1 MKNGN
6 ADLKTVRVIRQNH
19 RFAVSEVDWFGER
32 VFCKQS
38 QPGVTG
44 KDEILREASGLRTF
58 DKLTRNFN
66 DIPFSVPKLLHYDD
80 MKILTQFIDG
90 WTPELA
96 NVPDDFFI
104 QSFVQMDYYFRN
116 QKRRYSRWSRQN
128 KDGEY
133 IWQKLERIIS
143 GFNLEVIPPEIF
155 RASLDFLR
163 DNHSLCEARPMH
175 ADFTENNLLYDG
187 DKYWLVDFESFRDDW
202 PRWYDV
208 VNFTYNR
215 EMERPETAERMRN
228 IRRLVIERLGEESTT
243 QREIACI
250 KIVRGL
256 SLIIEHMIL
265 GGRNNAAIVPLDNA
279 LRQRIIKSLAA
290 IINGGGLLS
299 RFDFIYKN

>member
-1 MKNGN
+1 MKNDAAN
-6 ADLKTVRVIRQNH
+6 LKTIRVIRQNH

-44 KDEILREASGLRTF
+44 KDEILREANGLRTF

-66 DIPFSVPKLLHYDD
+66 DIPFTVPKLLHYDD

-96 NVPDDFFI
+96 NVPDDFFV
-104 QSFVQMDYYFRN
+104 QSFVQMDHYFRN
-116 QKRRYSRWSRQN
+116 QKRRCSRWSQQN

-187 DKYWLVDFESFRDDW
+187 DKYWLVDFESFRGDW

-215 EMERPETAERMRN
+215 EMERPETAERMHN
-228 IRRLVIERLGEESTT
+228 IRRLVIERLGEEPTT

-256 SLIIEHMIL
+256 SLIIEHMTI
-265 GGRNNAAIVPLDNA
+265 GGRNHAAIVPLDDA
-279 LRQRIIKSLAA
+279 LRQRIITSFTKFLPA
-290 IINGGGLLS
+290 
-299 RFDFIYKN
+299 RW

>member
-1 MKNGN
+1 MKNDTAN
-6 ADLKTVRVIRQNH
+6 LKTIRVIRQNH
-19 RFAVSEVDWFGER
+19 RFVVSEVDWLGER
-32 VFCKQS
+32 VFCKRS

-44 KDEILREASGLRTF
+44 KDEILREANGLRTF

-96 NVPDDFFI
+96 NVPDDFFV
-104 QSFVQMDYYFRN
+104 QSFVQMDRYFRS
-116 QKRRYSRWSRQN
+116 QKRRRSRWSQQN

-143 GFNLEVIPPEIF
+143 GFNLEVVPPEIF
-155 RASLDFLR
+155 RASLEFLR

-187 DKYWLVDFESFRDDW
+187 DIYWLVDFESFRDDW

-215 EMERPETAERMRN
+215 EMERPETAKRMCN
-228 IRRLVIERLGEESTT
+228 IRRLVIEQLGEEPTT

-256 SLIIEHMIL
+256 SLIIEHMTL
-265 GGRNNAAIVPLDNA
+265 GGRNHAAIVPLDNA
-279 LRQRIIKSLAA
+279 LRQRIITSFTK
-290 IINGGGLLS
+290 LLPA
-299 RFDFIYKN
+299 R

>member
-1 MKNGN
+1 MNN
-6 ADLKTVRVIRQNH
+6 DAANLKTIRVIRQNH
-19 RFAVSEVDWFGER
+19 RFAVSEVDWLGER

-44 KDEILREASGLRTF
+44 KDEILREANGLRTF
-58 DKLTRNFN
+58 GKMTRNFN

-96 NVPDDFFI
+96 NVPDDFFV
-104 QSFVQMDYYFRN
+104 QSFVQMDHYFRS
-116 QKRRYSRWSRQN
+116 QKRRRSRWSQQN

-163 DNHSLCEARPMH
+163 NNHSLCEARPMH

-187 DKYWLVDFESFRDDW
+187 DKYWLIDFESFRDDW

-215 EMERPETAERMRN
+215 EMERPETAKRMCN
-228 IRRLVIERLGEESTT
+228 IRRLVIEQLGEEPTT

-256 SLIIEHMIL
+256 SLIIEHMTL
-265 GGRNNAAIVPLDNA
+265 GGRNHAAIVPLDNA

-299 RFDFIYKN
+299 

>member
-1 MKNGN
+1 MKNGS
-6 ADLKTVRVIRQNH
+6 ADLKTIRVIRQNH

-44 KDEILREASGLRTF
+44 KDEILREANGLRTF
-58 DKLTRNFN
+58 GKMTRNFN
-66 DIPFSVPKLLHYDD
+66 DIPFTVPKLLHYDD

-96 NVPDDFFI
+96 DVPDDFFI
-104 QSFVQMDYYFRN
+104 QSFVQMDRYFRS
-116 QKRRYSRWSRQN
+116 QKRRRSRWSQQN

-163 DNHSLCEARPMH
+163 NNHSLCEARPMH

-187 DKYWLVDFESFRDDW
+187 DRYWLVDFESFRDDW

-228 IRRLVIERLGEESTT
+228 IRRLVIEQLGEEPTT

-256 SLIIEHMIL
+256 SLIIEHMTL
-265 GGRNNAAIVPLDNA
+265 GGRNHAAIVPLDNA
-279 LRQRIIKSLAA
+279 LRQRIITSFTK
-290 IINGGGLLS
+290 LLPA
-299 RFDFIYKN
+299 R

>member
-1 MKNGN
+1 MKNDAAN
-6 ADLKTVRVIRQNH
+6 LKTIRVIRQNH

-44 KDEILREASGLRTF
+44 KDEILREANGLRTF
-58 DKLTRNFN
+58 GKLTRNFN
-66 DIPFSVPKLLHYDD
+66 DISFSVPKLLHYDD
-80 MKILTQFIDG
+80 VKILTQFIDG

-96 NVPDDFFI
+96 NVPDDFFV
-104 QSFVQMDYYFRN
+104 QSFVQMDHYFRS
-116 QKRRYSRWSRQN
+116 QKRRRSRWSQQN

-163 DNHSLCEARPMH
+163 NNHSLCEARPMH

-215 EMERPETAERMRN
+215 EMERPKTAERMRN
-228 IRRLVIERLGEESTT
+228 IRRLVIEQLGEELTT
-243 QREIACI
+243 KREIACI

-256 SLIIEHMIL
+256 SLIIEHMTI
-265 GGRNNAAIVPLDNA
+265 GGRNHAAIVPLDNA
-279 LRQRIIKSLAA
+279 LRQRIITSFTK
-290 IINGGGLLS
+290 LLPD
-299 RFDFIYKN
+299 R

>member
-1 MKNGN
+1 MKNN
-6 ADLKTVRVIRQNH
+6 AANLKTIRVIRQNH
-19 RFAVSEVDWFGER
+19 RFAVSEVDWLGER

-44 KDEILREASGLRTF
+44 KDEILREANGLRTF
-58 DKLTRNFN
+58 GKMTRNFN
-66 DIPFSVPKLLHYDD
+66 DIPFTVPKLLHYDD

-96 NVPDDFFI
+96 DVSDDFFV
-104 QSFVQMDYYFRN
+104 QSFVQMDRYFRS
-116 QKRRYSRWSRQN
+116 QKRSCSRWSRQN

-155 RASLDFLR
+155 RASLEFLR

-187 DKYWLVDFESFRDDW
+187 DRYWLVDFESFRDDW

-215 EMERPETAERMRN
+215 EMERPETAKRMCN
-228 IRRLVIERLGEESTT
+228 IRRLVIEQLGEEPTT
-243 QREIACI
+243 QREIAFI

-256 SLIIEHMIL
+256 SLIIEHMTL
-265 GGRNNAAIVPLDNA
+265 GGRNHAAIVPLDNA
-279 LRQRIIKSLAA
+279 LRQRIITSFTK
-290 IINGGGLLS
+290 LLPA
-299 RFDFIYKN
+299 R

>member
-1 MKNGN
+1 MKNGS
-6 ADLKTVRVIRQNH
+6 ADLKTIRVIRQNH

-44 KDEILREASGLRTF
+44 KDEILREANGLRTF
-58 DKLTRNFN
+58 GKMTRNFN
-66 DIPFSVPKLLHYDD
+66 DIPFTVPKLLHYDD

-96 NVPDDFFI
+96 NVPDDFFV
-104 QSFVQMDYYFRN
+104 QSFVQMDHYFRS
-116 QKRRYSRWSRQN
+116 QKRRRSRWSQQN

-155 RASLDFLR
+155 RASLEFLR

-187 DKYWLVDFESFRDDW
+187 DRYWLVDFESFRDDW

-228 IRRLVIERLGEESTT
+228 IRRLVIEQLGEEPTT

-256 SLIIEHMIL
+256 SLIIEHMTL
-265 GGRNNAAIVPLDNA
+265 GGRNHAAIVPLDNA
-279 LRQRIIKSLAA
+279 LRQRIITYFTK
-290 IINGGGLLS
+290 LLPA
-299 RFDFIYKN
+299 R

>member
-1 MKNGN
+1 MKNDTAN
-6 ADLKTVRVIRQNH
+6 LKTIRVIRQNH
-19 RFAVSEVDWFGER
+19 RFVVSEVDWFGER

-96 NVPDDFFI
+96 NVPDDFFV
-104 QSFVQMDYYFRN
+104 QSFVQMDRYFRS
-116 QKRRYSRWSRQN
+116 QKRRRSRWSQQN

-155 RASLDFLR
+155 RASLEFLR

-187 DKYWLVDFESFRDDW
+187 DRYWLVDFESFRDDW

-215 EMERPETAERMRN
+215 EMERPETAERMHN
-228 IRRLVIERLGEESTT
+228 IRHLVIEQLGEEPTT

-250 KIVRGL
+250 KIVRSL
-256 SLIIEHMIL
+256 SLIIEHMTL
-265 GGRNNAAIVPLDNA
+265 GGRNHAAIVPLDNA
-279 LRQRIIKSLAA
+279 LRQRIITSFTK
-290 IINGGGLLS
+290 LLS
-299 RFDFIYKN
+299 AR

>member
-1 MKNGN
+1 MKNDTAN
-6 ADLKTVRVIRQNH
+6 LKTIRVIRQNH
-19 RFAVSEVDWFGER
+19 RFVVSEVDWLGER
-32 VFCKQS
+32 VFCKRS

-44 KDEILREASGLRTF
+44 KDEILREANGLRTF

-96 NVPDDFFI
+96 NVPDDFFV
-104 QSFVQMDYYFRN
+104 QSFVQMDRYFRS
-116 QKRRYSRWSRQN
+116 QKRRRSRWSQQN

-155 RASLDFLR
+155 RANLEFLR

-187 DKYWLVDFESFRDDW
+187 DRYWLVDFESFRDDW

-215 EMERPETAERMRN
+215 EMERPETAKRMCN
-228 IRRLVIERLGEESTT
+228 IRRLVIEQLGEEPTT

-256 SLIIEHMIL
+256 SLIIEHMTL
-265 GGRNNAAIVPLDNA
+265 GGRNHAAIVPLDNA
-279 LRQRIIKSLAA
+279 LRQRIITSFTK
-290 IINGGGLLS
+290 LLPA
-299 RFDFIYKN
+299 R

>member
-1 MKNGN
+1 MNN
-6 ADLKTVRVIRQNH
+6 DAANLKTIRVIRQNH
-19 RFAVSEVDWFGER
+19 RFAVSEVDWLGER

-44 KDEILREASGLRTF
+44 KDEILREANGLRTF
-58 DKLTRNFN
+58 GKMTRNFN

-116 QKRRYSRWSRQN
+116 QKRRCSRWSRQN
-128 KDGEY
+128 KDREY

-155 RASLDFLR
+155 RASLEFLR

-187 DKYWLVDFESFRDDW
+187 DKYWLIDFESFRDDW

-215 EMERPETAERMRN
+215 EMERPETAKRMCN
-228 IRRLVIERLGEESTT
+228 IRRLVIEQLGEEPTT

-256 SLIIEHMIL
+256 SLIIEHMAL
-265 GGRNNAAIVPLDNA
+265 GGRNHAAIVPLDNA
-279 LRQRIIKSLAA
+279 LRQRIITSFTK
-290 IINGGGLLS
+290 LLPA
-299 RFDFIYKN
+299 R

>member
-1 MKNGN
+1 MKNDAAN
-6 ADLKTVRVIRQNH
+6 LKTIRVIRQNH

-44 KDEILREASGLRTF
+44 KDEILREANGLRTF

-66 DIPFSVPKLLHYDD
+66 DIPFSVPKLLNHDD
-80 MKILTQFIDG
+80 VKILTQFIDG

-96 NVPDDFFI
+96 DVPDDFFV
-104 QSFVQMDYYFRN
+104 QSFVQMDHYFRS
-116 QKRRYSRWSRQN
+116 QKRRRSRWSQQN

-155 RASLDFLR
+155 RASLEFLR

-187 DKYWLVDFESFRDDW
+187 DRYWLVDFESFRDDW

-208 VNFTYNR
+208 ANFTYNR

-243 QREIACI
+243 RREIACI

-256 SLIIEHMIL
+256 SLIIEHMTL
-265 GGRNNAAIVPLDNA
+265 GGRNHAAIVSLDNA
-279 LRQRIIKSLAA
+279 LRQRIITSFTK
-290 IINGGGLLS
+290 LLPA
-299 RFDFIYKN
+299 R

>member
-1 MKNGN
+1 MKNDTSN
-6 ADLKTVRVIRQNH
+6 LKTIRVIRQNH
-19 RFAVSEVDWFGER
+19 RFAVSEVDWLGER

-44 KDEILREASGLRTF
+44 KDEILREANGLRTF

-66 DIPFSVPKLLHYDD
+66 DIPFSVPKLLYHDD
-80 MKILTQFIDG
+80 VKILTQFIDG
-90 WTPELA
+90 WAPELA
-96 NVPDDFFI
+96 NVPDDFFV
-104 QSFVQMDYYFRN
+104 QSFVQMDRYFRS
-116 QKRRYSRWSRQN
+116 QKRRRSRWSQQN

-163 DNHSLCEARPMH
+163 NNHSLCEARPMH

-187 DKYWLVDFESFRDDW
+187 DRYWLVDFESFRDDW

-215 EMERPETAERMRN
+215 EMERPETAKRMCN
-228 IRRLVIERLGEESTT
+228 IRRLVIEQLGEEPTT

-265 GGRNNAAIVPLDNA
+265 GGRNHAVIVPLDNA
-279 LRQRIIKSLAA
+279 LRQRIITSFTK
-290 IINGGGLLS
+290 LLPA
-299 RFDFIYKN
+299 R

>member
-1 MKNGN
+1 MKNDAAN
-6 ADLKTVRVIRQNH
+6 LKTIRVIRQNH

-44 KDEILREASGLRTF
+44 KDEILREANGLRTF

-96 NVPDDFFI
+96 DVPDDFFI

-116 QKRRYSRWSRQN
+116 QKRRCSRWSRQN

-187 DKYWLVDFESFRDDW
+187 DRYWLVDFESFRDDW

-228 IRRLVIERLGEESTT
+228 IRRLVIERLGEEPTT

-250 KIVRGL
+250 KIVRSL
-256 SLIIEHMIL
+256 SLIIEHMTI
-265 GGRNNAAIVPLDNA
+265 GGRNHAAIVPFDNA
-279 LRQRIIKSLAA
+279 LRQRIITSFTK
-290 IINGGGLLS
+290 LLPA
-299 RFDFIYKN
+299 R

>member
-1 MKNGN
+1 MKNDTAN
-6 ADLKTVRVIRQNH
+6 LKTIRVIRQNH
-19 RFAVSEVDWFGER
+19 RFAVSEVDWLGER

-44 KDEILREASGLRTF
+44 KDEILREANGLRTF

-96 NVPDDFFI
+96 DVPDDFFI

-116 QKRRYSRWSRQN
+116 QKRRCSRWSRQN

-187 DKYWLVDFESFRDDW
+187 DRYWLVDFESFRDDW

-228 IRRLVIERLGEESTT
+228 IRRLVIERLGEEPTT

-256 SLIIEHMIL
+256 SLIIEHMTI
-265 GGRNNAAIVPLDNA
+265 GGRNHAAIVPLDNA
-279 LRQRIIKSLAA
+279 LRQRIITSFTK
-290 IINGGGLLS
+290 LLPA
-299 RFDFIYKN
+299 R

>member
-1 MKNGN
+1 MKNDAAN
-6 ADLKTVRVIRQNH
+6 LKTIRVIRQNH
-19 RFAVSEVDWFGER
+19 RFAVSEVNWFGER

-44 KDEILREASGLRTF
+44 KDEILREANGLRTF
-58 DKLTRNFN
+58 GKMTRNFN
-66 DIPFSVPKLLHYDD
+66 GIPFSVPKLLYHDD
-80 MKILTQFIDG
+80 VKILTQFIDG

-96 NVPDDFFI
+96 NVPDDFFV
-104 QSFVQMDYYFRN
+104 QSFVQMDHYFRS
-116 QKRRYSRWSRQN
+116 QKRRRSRWSRQN

-155 RASLDFLR
+155 RASLEFLC

-187 DKYWLVDFESFRDDW
+187 DRYWLVDFESFRDDW

-228 IRRLVIERLGEESTT
+228 IRRLVIEQLGEEPTT

-256 SLIIEHMIL
+256 SLIIEHMTL
-265 GGRNNAAIVPLDNA
+265 GGRNHAAIVPLDNA
-279 LRQRIIKSLAA
+279 LRQRIITSFTK
-290 IINGGGLLS
+290 LLPA
-299 RFDFIYKN
+299 R

>member
-1 MKNGN
+1 MKNGS
-6 ADLKTVRVIRQNH
+6 ADLKTIRVIRQNH
-19 RFAVSEVDWFGER
+19 RFAVSEVDWLGER

-44 KDEILREASGLRTF
+44 KDEILREANGLRTF
-58 DKLTRNFN
+58 GKLTRNFN
-66 DIPFSVPKLLHYDD
+66 DIPFSVPKLLYHDD
-80 MKILTQFIDG
+80 VKILTQFIDG
-90 WTPELA
+90 LTPELA
-96 NVPDDFFI
+96 NVPDDFFV
-104 QSFVQMDYYFRN
+104 QSFVQMDHYFRS
-116 QKRRYSRWSRQN
+116 QKRRRSRWSQQN

-133 IWQKLERIIS
+133 IWHKLERIIS

-163 DNHSLCEARPMH
+163 NNHSLCEARPMH

-187 DKYWLVDFESFRDDW
+187 DRYWLVDFESFRDDW

-215 EMERPETAERMRN
+215 EMERPETAKRMCN
-228 IRRLVIERLGEESTT
+228 IRRLVIEQLGEEPTT

-256 SLIIEHMIL
+256 SLIIEHMTL
-265 GGRNNAAIVPLDNA
+265 GGRNHAAIVPLDNA
-279 LRQRIIKSLAA
+279 LRQRIITSFTK
-290 IINGGGLLS
+290 LLPA
-299 RFDFIYKN
+299 R

>member
-1 MKNGN
+1 MKNDAAN
-6 ADLKTVRVIRQNH
+6 LKTIRVIRQNH
-19 RFAVSEVDWFGER
+19 RFAVSEVDWLGER

-44 KDEILREASGLRTF
+44 KDEILREANGLRTF
-58 DKLTRNFN
+58 GKMTRNFN
-66 DIPFSVPKLLHYDD
+66 DIPFTVPKLLHYDD

-96 NVPDDFFI
+96 NVPDDFFV
-104 QSFVQMDYYFRN
+104 QSFVQMDHYFRS
-116 QKRRYSRWSRQN
+116 QKRRCSRWSRQN

-133 IWQKLERIIS
+133 IWYKLERIIS

-215 EMERPETAERMRN
+215 EMERPETAKRMCN
-228 IRRLVIERLGEESTT
+228 IRRLVIEQLGEEPTT

-256 SLIIEHMIL
+256 SLIIEHMTL
-265 GGRNNAAIVPLDNA
+265 GGRNHAAIVPLDNA
-279 LRQRIIKSLAA
+279 LRQRIITSFTK
-290 IINGGGLLS
+290 LLPA
-299 RFDFIYKN
+299 R

>member
-1 MKNGN
+1 MKNGS
-6 ADLKTVRVIRQNH
+6 ADLKTIRVIRQNH
-19 RFAVSEVDWFGER
+19 RFAVSEVDWLGER

-44 KDEILREASGLRTF
+44 KDEILREANGLRTF
-58 DKLTRNFN
+58 GKMTRNFN
-66 DIPFSVPKLLHYDD
+66 DIPFTVPKLLHYDD

-96 NVPDDFFI
+96 NVPDDFFV
-104 QSFVQMDYYFRN
+104 QSFVQMDHYFRS
-116 QKRRYSRWSRQN
+116 QKRRRSRWSQQN

-215 EMERPETAERMRN
+215 EMERPETAERMHN
-228 IRRLVIERLGEESTT
+228 IRRLVIEQLGEEPTT

-256 SLIIEHMIL
+256 SLIIEHMTL
-265 GGRNNAAIVPLDNA
+265 GGRNHAAIVPFDNA
-279 LRQRIIKSLAA
+279 LRQRIITSFTK
-290 IINGGGLLS
+290 LLPA
-299 RFDFIYKN
+299 R

>member
-1 MKNGN
+1 M
-6 ADLKTVRVIRQNH
+6 
-19 RFAVSEVDWFGER
+19 
-32 VFCKQS
+32 
-38 QPGVTG
+38 
-44 KDEILREASGLRTF
+44 
-58 DKLTRNFN
+58 
-66 DIPFSVPKLLHYDD
+66 PKLLYHDD
-80 MKILTQFIDG
+80 VKILTQFIDG
-90 WTPELA
+90 WTPELVD
-96 NVPDDFFI
+96 VPDDFFV
-104 QSFVQMDYYFRN
+104 QSFVQMDRYFRS
-116 QKRRYSRWSRQN
+116 QKRRRSRWSRQN

-155 RASLDFLR
+155 RDSLDFLR
-163 DNHSLCEARPMH
+163 NNHSLCEARPMH

-215 EMERPETAERMRN
+215 EMERPKTAERMRN

-256 SLIIEHMIL
+256 SLIIEHMTI
-265 GGRNNAAIVPLDNA
+265 GGRNHAAIVPLDDA
-279 LRQRIIKSLAA
+279 LRQRIITSFYEVFA
-290 IINGGGLLS
+290 G
-299 RFDFIYKN
+299 

>member
-1 MKNGN
+1 MKNDAAN
-6 ADLKTVRVIRQNH
+6 LKTIRVIRQNH

-44 KDEILREASGLRTF
+44 KDEILREANGLRAF

-66 DIPFSVPKLLHYDD
+66 DIPFTVPKLLHYDD

-96 NVPDDFFI
+96 NVPDDFFV
-104 QSFVQMDYYFRN
+104 QSFVQMDHYFRN
-116 QKRRYSRWSRQN
+116 QKRSCSRWSQQN
-128 KDGEY
+128 KDGEC

-163 DNHSLCEARPMH
+163 NNHSLCEARPMH

-187 DKYWLVDFESFRDDW
+187 DRYWLVDFESFRDDW

-215 EMERPETAERMRN
+215 EMERPETAKRMCN
-228 IRRLVIERLGEESTT
+228 IRRLVVEQLGEEPTT

-256 SLIIEHMIL
+256 SLVIEHMTI
-265 GGRNNAAIVPLDNA
+265 GGRNHAAIVPLDNA
-279 LRQRIIKSLAA
+279 LRQRIITSFTK
-290 IINGGGLLS
+290 LLHA
-299 RFDFIYKN
+299 R

>member
-1 MKNGN
+1 MKNDTAN
-6 ADLKTVRVIRQNH
+6 LKTIRVIRQNH
-19 RFAVSEVDWFGER
+19 RFAVSEVDWLGER

-44 KDEILREASGLRTF
+44 KDEILREANGLRTF

-66 DIPFSVPKLLHYDD
+66 DIPFSVPKLLYHDD
-80 MKILTQFIDG
+80 VKILTQFIDG
-90 WTPELA
+90 WAPELA
-96 NVPDDFFI
+96 NVPDDFFV
-104 QSFVQMDYYFRN
+104 QSFVQMDRYFRS
-116 QKRRYSRWSRQN
+116 QKRRRSRWSQQN

-163 DNHSLCEARPMH
+163 NNHSLCEARPMH

-187 DKYWLVDFESFRDDW
+187 DRYWLVDFESFRDDW

-215 EMERPETAERMRN
+215 EMERPETAKRMCN
-228 IRRLVIERLGEESTT
+228 IRRLVIEQLGEEPTT

-256 SLIIEHMIL
+256 SLIIEHMTL
-265 GGRNNAAIVPLDNA
+265 GGRNHAAIVPLDNA
-279 LRQRIIKSLAA
+279 LRQRIITSFTK
-290 IINGGGLLS
+290 LLPA
-299 RFDFIYKN
+299 R

>member
-1 MKNGN
+1 MKNDTAN
-6 ADLKTVRVIRQNH
+6 LKTIRVIRQNH
-19 RFAVSEVDWFGER
+19 RFAVSEVDWLGER
-32 VFCKQS
+32 VFCKRS

-44 KDEILREASGLRTF
+44 KDEILREANGLRTF
-58 DKLTRNFN
+58 GKMTRNFN
-66 DIPFSVPKLLHYDD
+66 GIPFSVPKLLYHDD
-80 MKILTQFIDG
+80 VKILTQFIDG
-90 WTPELA
+90 WAPELA
-96 NVPDDFFI
+96 NVPDDFFV
-104 QSFVQMDYYFRN
+104 QSFVQMDHYFRS
-116 QKRRYSRWSRQN
+116 QKRRRSRWSQQN

-155 RASLDFLR
+155 RASLEFLR

-187 DKYWLVDFESFRDDW
+187 DRYWLVDFESFRDDW

-215 EMERPETAERMRN
+215 EMERPETAKRMCN
-228 IRRLVIERLGEESTT
+228 IRRLVVEQLGEEPTT

-256 SLIIEHMIL
+256 SLIIEHMTL
-265 GGRNNAAIVPLDNA
+265 GGRNQVAIVPLDNA
-279 LRQRIIKSLAA
+279 LRQRIITSFTK
-290 IINGGGLLS
+290 LLPA
-299 RFDFIYKN
+299 R

>member
-1 MKNGN
+1 MKNDAAN
-6 ADLKTVRVIRQNH
+6 LKTIRVIRQNH
-19 RFAVSEVDWFGER
+19 RFAVSEVDWLGER

-44 KDEILREASGLRTF
+44 KDEILREANGLRTF

-80 MKILTQFIDG
+80 VKILTQFIDG

-96 NVPDDFFI
+96 NVPDDFFV
-104 QSFVQMDYYFRN
+104 QSFVQMDHYFRN
-116 QKRRYSRWSRQN
+116 QKRRRSRWSRQN

-163 DNHSLCEARPMH
+163 NNHSLCEARPMH

-187 DKYWLVDFESFRDDW
+187 DRYWLVDFDESFRDDW

-215 EMERPETAERMRN
+215 EMERPKTAERMRN
-228 IRRLVIERLGEESTT
+228 IRRLVIEQLGEELTT
-243 QREIACI
+243 KREIACI

-256 SLIIEHMIL
+256 SLIIEHMTI
-265 GGRNNAAIVPLDNA
+265 GGRNHAAIVPLDNA
-279 LRQRIIKSLAA
+279 LRQRIITSFTK
-290 IINGGGLLS
+290 LLPA
-299 RFDFIYKN
+299 R

>member
-1 MKNGN
+1 MKNDAAN
-6 ADLKTVRVIRQNH
+6 LKTIRVIRQNH

-32 VFCKQS
+32 VFCKRS

-44 KDEILREASGLRTF
+44 KDEILREANGLRAF

-66 DIPFSVPKLLHYDD
+66 DIPFTVPKLLHYDD

-96 NVPDDFFI
+96 DVPDDFFV
-104 QSFVQMDYYFRN
+104 QSFVQMDHYFRN
-116 QKRRYSRWSRQN
+116 QKRSCSRWSQQN

-163 DNHSLCEARPMH
+163 NNHSLCEARPMH

-187 DKYWLVDFESFRDDW
+187 DRYWLVDFESFRDDW

-228 IRRLVIERLGEESTT
+228 IRRLVIEQLGEEPTT

-265 GGRNNAAIVPLDNA
+265 GGRNHAAIVPLDNA
-279 LRQRIIKSLAA
+279 LRQRIITSFTK
-290 IINGGGLLS
+290 LLPA
-299 RFDFIYKN
+299 R

>member
-6 ADLKTVRVIRQNH
+6 ADLKTIGVIRQNH
-19 RFAVSEVDWFGER
+19 RFAVSEVDWLGER

-44 KDEILREASGLRTF
+44 KDEILREANGLRTF
-58 DKLTRNFN
+58 GKMTRNFN
-66 DIPFSVPKLLHYDD
+66 GIPFSVPKLLYHDD
-80 MKILTQFIDG
+80 VKILTQFIDG
-90 WTPELA
+90 LTPELA
-96 NVPDDFFI
+96 NVPDDFFV
-104 QSFVQMDYYFRN
+104 QSFVQMDHYFRS
-116 QKRRYSRWSRQN
+116 QKRRRSRWSQQN

-155 RASLDFLR
+155 RASLEFLR

-187 DKYWLVDFESFRDDW
+187 DRYWLVDFESFRDDW

-208 VNFTYNR
+208 ANFTYNR
-215 EMERPETAERMRN
+215 EMERPETAKRMCN
-228 IRRLVIERLGEESTT
+228 IRRLVIEQLGEEPTT

-256 SLIIEHMIL
+256 SLIIEHMTL
-265 GGRNNAAIVPLDNA
+265 GGRNHAAIVSLDNA
-279 LRQRIIKSLAA
+279 LRQRIITSFLRSFLPA
-290 IINGGGLLS
+290 
-299 RFDFIYKN
+299 R

>member
-1 MKNGN
+1 MKNGS
-6 ADLKTVRVIRQNH
+6 ADLKTIRVIRQNH
-19 RFAVSEVDWFGER
+19 RFAVSEVDWLGER

-44 KDEILREASGLRTF
+44 KDEILREANGLRTF
-58 DKLTRNFN
+58 GKLTRNFN
-66 DIPFSVPKLLHYDD
+66 DIPFSVPKLLYHDD
-80 MKILTQFIDG
+80 VKILTQFIDG
-90 WTPELA
+90 LTPELA
-96 NVPDDFFI
+96 NVPDDFFV
-104 QSFVQMDYYFRN
+104 QSFVQMDHYFRS
-116 QKRRYSRWSRQN
+116 QKRRRSRWSQQN

-215 EMERPETAERMRN
+215 EMERPETAKRMCN
-228 IRRLVIERLGEESTT
+228 IRRLVIEQLGEEPTT

-256 SLIIEHMIL
+256 SLIIEHMTL
-265 GGRNNAAIVPLDNA
+265 GGRNHAAIVPLDNA
-279 LRQRIIKSLAA
+279 LRQRIITSFTK
-290 IINGGGLLS
+290 LLPA
-299 RFDFIYKN
+299 R

>member
-1 MKNGN
+1 MKNDAAN
-6 ADLKTVRVIRQNH
+6 LKTIRVIRQNH

-44 KDEILREASGLRTF
+44 KDEILREANGLRAF

-66 DIPFSVPKLLHYDD
+66 DIPFTVPKLLHYDD

-96 NVPDDFFI
+96 NVPDDFFV
-104 QSFVQMDYYFRN
+104 QSFVQMDHYFRN
-116 QKRRYSRWSRQN
+116 QKRSCSRWSQQN
-128 KDGEY
+128 KDGEC

-163 DNHSLCEARPMH
+163 NNHSLCEARPMH

-187 DKYWLVDFESFRDDW
+187 DRYWLVDFESFRDDW

-215 EMERPETAERMRN
+215 EMERPETAKRMCN
-228 IRRLVIERLGEESTT
+228 IRRLVVEQLGEEPTT

-256 SLIIEHMIL
+256 SLVIEHMTI
-265 GGRNNAAIVPLDNA
+265 GGRNHAAIVPLDNA
-279 LRQRIIKSLAA
+279 LRQRIITSFTK
-290 IINGGGLLS
+290 LLPA
-299 RFDFIYKN
+299 R

>member
-1 MKNGN
+1 MKNDTAN
-6 ADLKTVRVIRQNH
+6 LKTIRVIRQNH
-19 RFAVSEVDWFGER
+19 RFVVSEVDWFGER

-96 NVPDDFFI
+96 NVPDDFFV
-104 QSFVQMDYYFRN
+104 QSFVQMDRYFRS
-116 QKRRYSRWSRQN
+116 QKRRRSRWSQQN

-155 RASLDFLR
+155 RASLEFLR

-187 DKYWLVDFESFRDDW
+187 DRYWLVDFESFRDDW

-215 EMERPETAERMRN
+215 EMERPETAKRMCN
-228 IRRLVIERLGEESTT
+228 IRRLVIEQLGEEPTT

-256 SLIIEHMIL
+256 SLIIEHMTL
-265 GGRNNAAIVPLDNA
+265 GGRNHAAIVPLDNA
-279 LRQRIIKSLAA
+279 LRQRIITSFTK
-290 IINGGGLLS
+290 LLPA
-299 RFDFIYKN
+299 R

>member
-1 MKNGN
+1 MKNGS
-6 ADLKTVRVIRQNH
+6 ADLKTIRVIRQNH

-44 KDEILREASGLRTF
+44 KDEILREANGLRTF

-66 DIPFSVPKLLHYDD
+66 DIPFTVPKLLHYDD

-116 QKRRYSRWSRQN
+116 QKRRCSRWSRQN

-187 DKYWLVDFESFRDDW
+187 DKYWLIDFESFRDDW

-215 EMERPETAERMRN
+215 EMERPETAKRMCN
-228 IRRLVIERLGEESTT
+228 IRRLVVDRLGEEPTT
-243 QREIACI
+243 QREIACV

-256 SLIIEHMIL
+256 SLIIEHMTI

-279 LRQRIIKSLAA
+279 LRQRIITSFTK
-290 IINGGGLLS
+290 LLPA
-299 RFDFIYKN
+299 R

>member
-1 MKNGN
+1 MKNDTAN
-6 ADLKTVRVIRQNH
+6 LKTIRVIRQNH
-19 RFAVSEVDWFGER
+19 RFVVSEVDWLGER
-32 VFCKQS
+32 VFCKRS

-44 KDEILREASGLRTF
+44 KDEILREANGLRTF
-58 DKLTRNFN
+58 NKLTRNFN
-66 DIPFSVPKLLHYDD
+66 GIPFSVPKLLYHDD
-80 MKILTQFIDG
+80 VKILTQFIDG
-90 WTPELA
+90 LTPELA
-96 NVPDDFFI
+96 NVPDDFFV
-104 QSFVQMDYYFRN
+104 QSFVQMDHYFRS
-116 QKRRYSRWSRQN
+116 QKRRRSRWSQQN

-187 DKYWLVDFESFRDDW
+187 DRYWLVDFESFRDDW

-215 EMERPETAERMRN
+215 EMERPETAKRMCN
-228 IRRLVIERLGEESTT
+228 IRRLVIEQLGEEPTT

-256 SLIIEHMIL
+256 SLIIEHMTL
-265 GGRNNAAIVPLDNA
+265 GGRNHAAIVPLDNA
-279 LRQRIIKSLAA
+279 LRQRIITSFTK
-290 IINGGGLLS
+290 LLPA
-299 RFDFIYKN
+299 RW

>member
-1 MKNGN
+1 MKNDTAN
-6 ADLKTVRVIRQNH
+6 LKTIRVIRQNH
-19 RFAVSEVDWFGER
+19 RFAVSEVDWLGER

-44 KDEILREASGLRTF
+44 KDEILREANGLRTF

-66 DIPFSVPKLLHYDD
+66 DIPFSVPKSLHYDD

-96 NVPDDFFI
+96 DVPDDFFI

-116 QKRRYSRWSRQN
+116 QKRRCSRWSRQN

-187 DKYWLVDFESFRDDW
+187 DRYWLVDFESFRDDW

-228 IRRLVIERLGEESTT
+228 IRRLVIERLGEEPTT

-250 KIVRGL
+250 KIVRSL
-256 SLIIEHMIL
+256 SLIIEHMTI
-265 GGRNNAAIVPLDNA
+265 GGRNHAAIVPFDNA
-279 LRQRIIKSLAA
+279 LRQRIITSFTK
-290 IINGGGLLS
+290 LLPA
-299 RFDFIYKN
+299 R

>member
-1 MKNGN
+1 MKNDAAN
-6 ADLKTVRVIRQNH
+6 LKTIRVIRQNH
-19 RFAVSEVDWFGER
+19 RFAVSEVDWLGER

-44 KDEILREASGLRTF
+44 RDEILREANGLRTF

-66 DIPFSVPKLLHYDD
+66 DIPFSVPKLLYHDD
-80 MKILTQFIDG
+80 MKVLTQFIDG

-96 NVPDDFFI
+96 DVPDDFFI

-116 QKRRYSRWSRQN
+116 QKRRCSRWSRQN

-187 DKYWLVDFESFRDDW
+187 DKYWLIDFESFRDDW

-215 EMERPETAERMRN
+215 EMERPETAKRMCN
-228 IRRLVIERLGEESTT
+228 IRRLVVEQLGEEPTT

-256 SLIIEHMIL
+256 SLIIEHMAL
-265 GGRNNAAIVPLDNA
+265 GGRNHAAIVPLDNA
-279 LRQRIIKSLAA
+279 LRQRIITSFTK
-290 IINGGGLLS
+290 LLPA
-299 RFDFIYKN
+299 R

>member
-1 MKNGN
+1 MKNDTAN
-6 ADLKTVRVIRQNH
+6 LKTIRVIHQNH
-19 RFAVSEVDWFGER
+19 RFAVSKVDWFGER

-44 KDEILREASGLRTF
+44 KDEILREANGLRTF

-66 DIPFSVPKLLHYDD
+66 DIPFSVPKLLYHDD
-80 MKILTQFIDG
+80 VKILTQFIDG
-90 WTPELA
+90 WAPELA
-96 NVPDDFFI
+96 NVPDDFFV
-104 QSFVQMDYYFRN
+104 QSFVQMDHYFRS
-116 QKRRYSRWSRQN
+116 QKRRRSRWSQQN

-215 EMERPETAERMRN
+215 EMERPETAKRMCN
-228 IRRLVIERLGEESTT
+228 IRRLVVDRLGEEPTT

-265 GGRNNAAIVPLDNA
+265 GGRNHAAIVPLDNA
-279 LRQRIIKSLAA
+279 LRQRIITSFTK
-290 IINGGGLLS
+290 LLPA
-299 RFDFIYKN
+299 R

>member
-1 MKNGN
+1 MKNDTAN
-6 ADLKTVRVIRQNH
+6 LKTIRVIRQNH
-19 RFAVSEVDWFGER
+19 RFVVSEVDWLGER
-32 VFCKQS
+32 VFCKRS
-38 QPGVTG
+38 QLGVTG
-44 KDEILREASGLRTF
+44 KDEILREANGLRTF
-58 DKLTRNFN
+58 NKLTRNFN
-66 DIPFSVPKLLHYDD
+66 GIPFSVPKLLYHDD
-80 MKILTQFIDG
+80 VKILTQFIDG
-90 WTPELA
+90 LTPELA
-96 NVPDDFFI
+96 NVPDDFFV
-104 QSFVQMDYYFRN
+104 QSFVQMDHYFRS
-116 QKRRYSRWSRQN
+116 QKRRRSRWSQQN

-187 DKYWLVDFESFRDDW
+187 DRYWLVDFESFRDDW

-215 EMERPETAERMRN
+215 EMERPETAKRMCN
-228 IRRLVIERLGEESTT
+228 IRRLVIEQLGEEPTT

-256 SLIIEHMIL
+256 SLIIEHMTL
-265 GGRNNAAIVPLDNA
+265 GGRNHAAIVPLDNA
-279 LRQRIIKSLAA
+279 LRQRIITSFTK
-290 IINGGGLLS
+290 LLPA
-299 RFDFIYKN
+299 RW

>member
-1 MKNGN
+1 MKNDTAN
-6 ADLKTVRVIRQNH
+6 LKTIRVIRQNH
-19 RFAVSEVDWFGER
+19 RFVVSEVDWLGER
-32 VFCKQS
+32 VFCKRS

-44 KDEILREASGLRTF
+44 KDEILREANGLRTF

-96 NVPDDFFI
+96 DVPDDFFI

-116 QKRRYSRWSRQN
+116 QKRRCSRWSQQN

-143 GFNLEVIPPEIF
+143 EFNLEVIPPEIF

-163 DNHSLCEARPMH
+163 NNHSLCEARPMH
-175 ADFTENNLLYDG
+175 ADFTEKNLLYDG
-187 DKYWLVDFESFRDDW
+187 DRYWLVDFESFRDDW

-215 EMERPETAERMRN
+215 EMERPETAKRMCN
-228 IRRLVIERLGEESTT
+228 IRRLVVDRLGEEPTT

-256 SLIIEHMIL
+256 SLIIEHMTL
-265 GGRNNAAIVPLDNA
+265 GGRNHAAIVPLDNA
-279 LRQRIIKSLAA
+279 LRQRIITSFTK
-290 IINGGGLLS
+290 LLPA
-299 RFDFIYKN
+299 R

>member
-1 MKNGN
+1 MKNDTAN
-6 ADLKTVRVIRQNH
+6 PKTIRVIHQNH
-19 RFAVSEVDWFGER
+19 RFAVSEVDWLGER
-32 VFCKQS
+32 VFCKQP

-44 KDEILREASGLRTF
+44 KDEILREANGLRTF

-66 DIPFSVPKLLHYDD
+66 DIPFSVPKLLYHDD
-80 MKILTQFIDG
+80 VKILTQFIDG

-96 NVPDDFFI
+96 NVPDDFFV
-104 QSFVQMDYYFRN
+104 QSFVQMDHYFRN
-116 QKRRYSRWSRQN
+116 QKRRRSRWSRQN

-155 RASLDFLR
+155 RASLEFLR
-163 DNHSLCEARPMH
+163 DNHSLCEARLIH

-187 DKYWLVDFESFRDDW
+187 DRYWLVDFESFRDDW

-215 EMERPETAERMRN
+215 EMERPEAAKRMCN
-228 IRRLVIERLGEESTT
+228 IRRLVIEQLGEEPTT

-256 SLIIEHMIL
+256 SLIIEHMTL
-265 GGRNNAAIVPLDNA
+265 GGRNHAAIVPLDNA
-279 LRQRIIKSLAA
+279 LRQRIITSFTK
-290 IINGGGLLS
+290 LLPA
-299 RFDFIYKN
+299 R

>member
-1 MKNGN
+1 MNN
-6 ADLKTVRVIRQNH
+6 DTANLKTIRVIRQNH
-19 RFAVSEVDWFGER
+19 RFVVSEVDWLGER

-44 KDEILREASGLRTF
+44 KDEILREANGLRTF

-90 WTPELA
+90 WTLELA
-96 NVPDDFFI
+96 DVPNDFFV
-104 QSFVQMDYYFRN
+104 QSFVQMDRYFRS
-116 QKRRYSRWSRQN
+116 QKRRRSRWSQQN

-155 RASLDFLR
+155 RASLEFLR
-163 DNHSLCEARPMH
+163 DNYSLCEARPMH

-215 EMERPETAERMRN
+215 EMERPETAKRMCN
-228 IRRLVIERLGEESTT
+228 IRRLVIEQLGEEPTT

-256 SLIIEHMIL
+256 SLIIEHMTL
-265 GGRNNAAIVPLDNA
+265 GGRNHAAIVPLDNA
-279 LRQRIIKSLAA
+279 LRQRIITSFTK
-290 IINGGGLLS
+290 LLPA
-299 RFDFIYKN
+299 R